1 MFARRCDI
9 HAWLVLSLTRLLW
22 NRGMKVQQTEGAPSG
37 LVSPRLHSIRK
48 YVAVGRMQQP
58 ANAVIGRHTYFSTY
72 APLDCSSATRAGQWE
87 ERTITKIPY
96 KGCLIPTLFLPLF
109 FSEKRRT
116 ECRHRPQLTQ
126 QNLRSI
132 LHRPNMATQKA
143 SLIEKLALFPHLAIG
158 ISLGLLRLAGRPFN
172 SSSKPP
178 TAYKDFIYTLA
189 RYVLSNMTI
198 AHEKWLNPSTESS
211 YLSFA
216 SQKGFQPDTAV
227 LASGLKVHW
236 IGNKGAEKVFLYFH
250 GGGYVN
256 PLSPAHLEWLYELQA
271 DLSKTKS
278 TAIAAVGYT
287 CSPEGQYPLQ
297 LKQAAE
303 SLIWLLQGQGKK
315 PEDVRTCFH
324 QEHAA
329 QGPEMSN
336 TSFAGLRRRRL
347 SRWTRDSRS
356 AIAHPPP
363 SPGPLREPPRATAR
377 SSRRCPPH
385 QPVGQIR
392 NRRRFRQT
400 QRRERL
406 CLRRSRGQ
414 VVFSF
419 HG

>member
-1 MFARRCDI
+1 
-9 HAWLVLSLTRLLW
+9 
-22 NRGMKVQQTEGAPSG
+22 
-37 LVSPRLHSIRK
+37 
-48 YVAVGRMQQP
+48 
-58 ANAVIGRHTYFSTY
+58 
-72 APLDCSSATRAGQWE
+72 
-87 ERTITKIPY
+87 
-96 KGCLIPTLFLPLF
+96 
-109 FSEKRRT
+109 
-116 ECRHRPQLTQ
+116 
-126 QNLRSI
+126 
-132 LHRPNMATQKA
+132 MATQKA

-158 ISLGLLRLAGRPFN
+158 ISLGLLRLAGRPLN

-303 SLIWLLQGQGKK
+303 SLIWLLQAQGKK
-315 PEDVRTCFH
+315 PEDVRTYLDM
-324 QEHAA
+324 Q
-329 QGPEMSN
+329 PKKSMISN
-336 TSFAGLRRRRL
+336 KQLAGLRRRRL
-347 SRWTRDSRS
+347 SRWARHSRS
-356 AIAHPPP
+356 AIAHPAPP
-363 SPGPLREPPRATAR
+363 PGPLRGSPRATAR
-377 SSRRCPPH
+377 PPRGCNPH
-385 QPVGQIR
+385 QPLGQIR
-392 NRRRFRQT
+392 KRR
-400 QRRERL
+400 
-406 CLRRSRGQ
+406 
-414 VVFSF
+414 
-419 HG
+419 